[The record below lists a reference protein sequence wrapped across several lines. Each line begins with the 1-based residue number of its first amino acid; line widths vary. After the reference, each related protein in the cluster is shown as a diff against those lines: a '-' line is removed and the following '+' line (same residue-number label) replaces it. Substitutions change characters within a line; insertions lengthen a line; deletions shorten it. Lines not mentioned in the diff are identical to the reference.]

1 MKFRSIK
8 HFIWSF
14 KNRKS
19 LKNWRARNFS
29 PPSPDVIKHQILMNN
44 NLKDSLWIETG
55 TYYGE
60 TTKLLSKISKKT
72 ISIEADKNL
81 FETSNKILKNFKNVE
96 ILNGKSEDLLDK
108 VISKNLNFQNV
119 CIYLD
124 AHLCQDHLKN
134 TKTFGNKNTATPILN
149 ELKVVSKYVS
159 SFEKIVV
166 LIDDIRL
173 FKGKFQNYPDKN
185 TLVNWCKENN
195 FLWEIEQDIFICKR
209 IK

>member
-108 VISKNLNFQNV
+108 VISKNLNFKNV

-134 TKTFGNKNTATPILN
+134 TKTFGNENTATPILN
-149 ELKVVSKYVS
+149 ELEIVSKYVS

-195 FLWEIEQDIFICKR
+195 FLWEIEQDIFICKK
-209 IK
+209 I

>member
-108 VISKNLNFQNV
+108 VISKNLNFKNV

-134 TKTFGNKNTATPILN
+134 TKTFGNENTATPILN
-149 ELKVVSKYVS
+149 ELEIITKYLAK
-159 SFEKIVV
+159 FEKIVV

-173 FKGKFQNYPDKN
+173 FQGKFQNYPNKN
-185 TLVNWCKENN
+185 TLVNWCKEND
-195 FLWEIEQDIFICKR
+195 FIWEIEQDIFICKK
-209 IK
+209 I

>member
-14 KNRKS
+14 NNRKS
-19 LKNWRARNFS
+19 IKNWRSRNFS
-29 PPSPDVIKHQILMNN
+29 PPSPDVIKHQVLVSN
-44 NLKDSLWIETG
+44 NLNESLWIETG

-81 FETSNKILKNFKNVE
+81 YETSKKKLKDLKNVE
-96 ILNGKSEDLLDK
+96 ILNGKSEDLLNK
-108 VISKNLNFQNV
+108 VISENLDFKNI

-124 AHLCQDHLKN
+124 AHLCQDHLRN
-134 TKTFGNKNTATPILN
+134 TKTFGSETTATPILN
-149 ELKVVSKYVS
+149 ELEVVSKYIIN
-159 SFEKIVV
+159 FEKIVV

-173 FKGKFQNYPDKN
+173 FQGSFQNYPNKN
-185 TLVNWCKENN
+185 ALVDWCKENN
-195 FLWEIEQDIFICKR
+195 FLWEIEHDIFICKK
-209 IK
+209 I

>member
-81 FETSNKILKNFKNVE
+81 FETSNRILKKFKNVE

-108 VISKNLNFQNV
+108 VISKNLNFKNI

-134 TKTFGNKNTATPILN
+134 TKTFGNENTATPILN
-149 ELKVVSKYVS
+149 ELEIVSKYVA

-173 FKGKFQNYPDKN
+173 FQGKFQNYPNKN
-185 TLVNWCKENN
+185 TLVNWCKEND
-195 FLWEIEQDIFICKR
+195 FLWEIEQDIFICKK
-209 IK
+209 I

>member
-108 VISKNLNFQNV
+108 VISKNLNFKNI

-134 TKTFGNKNTATPILN
+134 TKTFGNENTATPILN
-149 ELKVVSKYVS
+149 ELEIVSKYVA

-173 FKGKFQNYPDKN
+173 FQGKFQNYPNKN
-185 TLVNWCKENN
+185 TLVNWCKEND
-195 FLWEIEQDIFICKR
+195 FLWEIEQDIFICKK
-209 IK
+209 I

>member
-81 FETSNKILKNFKNVE
+81 FETSNRILKKFKNVE

-108 VISKNLNFQNV
+108 VISKNLNFKNV

-134 TKTFGNKNTATPILN
+134 TKTFGNENTATPILN
-149 ELKVVSKYVS
+149 ELEIVSKYVA

-185 TLVNWCKENN
+185 TVVNWCKENN
-195 FLWEIEQDIFICKR
+195 FLWEIEQDIFICKK
-209 IK
+209 I

>member
-134 TKTFGNKNTATPILN
+134 TKTFGNENTATPILN
-149 ELKVVSKYVS
+149 ELEIVSKYVA

-195 FLWEIEQDIFICKR
+195 FLWEIEQDIFICKK
-209 IK
+209 I

>member
-29 PPSPDVIKHQILMNN
+29 PPSPDIIKHQILMNN

-134 TKTFGNKNTATPILN
+134 TKTFGNENTATPILN
-149 ELKVVSKYVS
+149 ELEIITKYLAN
-159 SFEKIVV
+159 FEKIVV

-173 FKGKFQNYPDKN
+173 FQGKFQNYPDKN
-185 TLVNWCKENN
+185 ALVNWCKENN
-195 FLWEIEQDIFICKR
+195 FLWEIDQDIFICKK
-209 IK
+209 I

>member
-8 HFIWSF
+8 YFIWSL
-14 KNRKS
+14 KNRKAF
-19 LKNWRARNFS
+19 KNWKARNFS
-29 PPSPDVIKHQILMNN
+29 PPSPDVIKHQILVNN

-72 ISIEADKNL
+72 ISIEADKDL
-81 FETSNKILKNFKNVE
+81 FETSSKILKNLKNVE
-96 ILNGKSEDLLDK
+96 IVNGKSEDLLDQI
-108 VISKNLNFQNV
+108 ISKNLNFKNI

-134 TKTFGNKNTATPILN
+134 TKTFGSENTATPILN
-149 ELKVVSKYVS
+149 ELKIVKKYLAN
-159 SFEKIVV
+159 FEKMVV

-173 FKGKFQNYPDKN
+173 FQGKFQNYPNKN

-195 FLWEIEQDIFICKR
+195 FLWEIEQDIFICKK
-209 IK
+209 I

>member
-29 PPSPDVIKHQILMNN
+29 PPSPDIIKHQILMNN

-108 VISKNLNFQNV
+108 VISKNLNFKNV

-134 TKTFGNKNTATPILN
+134 TKTFGNENTATPILN
-149 ELKVVSKYVS
+149 ELEIVSKYVS

-173 FKGKFQNYPDKN
+173 FKGKFQNYPNKN
-185 TLVNWCKENN
+185 TLVNWCKEND
-195 FLWEIEQDIFICKR
+195 FLWEIEQDIFICKK
-209 IK
+209 I

>member
-29 PPSPDVIKHQILMNN
+29 PPSPDIIKHQILMNN

-108 VISKNLNFQNV
+108 VISKNLNFKNV

-134 TKTFGNKNTATPILN
+134 TKTFGNENTATPILN
-149 ELKVVSKYVS
+149 ELEIITKYLAN
-159 SFEKIVV
+159 FEKIVV

-173 FKGKFQNYPDKN
+173 FQGKFQNYPNKN
-185 TLVNWCKENN
+185 TLVNWCKEND
-195 FLWEIEQDIFICKR
+195 FLWEIEQDIFICKK
-209 IK
+209 I

>member
-14 KNRKS
+14 NNRKS
-19 LKNWRARNFS
+19 IKNWRSRNFS
-29 PPSPDVIKHQILMNN
+29 PPSPDVIKHQVLVSN
-44 NLKDSLWIETG
+44 NLNESLWIETG

-81 FETSNKILKNFKNVE
+81 YETSKKKLKDLKNVE
-96 ILNGKSEDLLDK
+96 ILNGKSEDLLNK
-108 VISKNLNFQNV
+108 VISENLDFKNI

-124 AHLCQDHLKN
+124 AHLCQDHLRN
-134 TKTFGNKNTATPILN
+134 TKTFGSETTATPILN
-149 ELKVVSKYVS
+149 ELEVVSKYIIN
-159 SFEKIVV
+159 FEKIVV

-173 FKGKFQNYPDKN
+173 FQGSFQNYPNKN
-185 TLVNWCKENN
+185 ALVDWCKENN
-195 FLWEIEQDIFICKR
+195 FLWEIEHDVFICKK
-209 IK
+209 I

>member
-1 MKFRSIK
+1 MKFRSVK
-8 HFIWSF
+8 YFIWSL

-29 PPSPDVIKHQILMNN
+29 PPSPDVIKNQILINN
-44 NLKDSLWIETG
+44 NLKNSLWIETG

-108 VISKNLNFQNV
+108 VISKNLNFKNI

-134 TKTFGNKNTATPILN
+134 TKTFGNENTATPILN
-149 ELKVVSKYVS
+149 ELEIVSKYVS
-159 SFEKIVV
+159 NFEKIVV

-173 FKGKFQNYPDKN
+173 FQGKFQNYPNKN
-185 TLVNWCKENN
+185 TLVSWCKENN
-195 FLWEIEQDIFICKR
+195 FLWEIEQDIFICKK
-209 IK
+209 I

>member
-1 MKFRSIK
+1 MKFRSVK
-8 HFIWSF
+8 YFIWSF

-29 PPSPDVIKHQILMNN
+29 SPSPDVIKNQILINN
-44 NLKDSLWIETG
+44 NLNDSLWIETG

-108 VISKNLNFQNV
+108 VISKNLNFKNV

-134 TKTFGNKNTATPILN
+134 TKTFGNENTATPILN
-149 ELKVVSKYVS
+149 ELEIITKYLAN
-159 SFEKIVV
+159 FEKIVV

-173 FKGKFQNYPDKN
+173 FQGKFQNYPNKN

-195 FLWEIEQDIFICKR
+195 FLWEIEQDIFICKK
-209 IK
+209 I

>member
-195 FLWEIEQDIFICKR
+195 FLWEIEQDIFICKK
-209 IK
+209 I

>member
-1 MKFRSIK
+1 MKFRSVK
-8 HFIWSF
+8 YFIWSL

-29 PPSPDVIKHQILMNN
+29 PPSPDVIKNQILINN

-108 VISKNLNFQNV
+108 VISKNLNFKNV

-134 TKTFGNKNTATPILN
+134 TKTFGNENTATPILN
-149 ELKVVSKYVS
+149 ELEIVSKYVE

-173 FKGKFQNYPDKN
+173 FQGKFQNYPNKN
-185 TLVNWCKENN
+185 TLVNWCNEND
-195 FLWEIEQDIFICKR
+195 FLWEIEQDIFICKK
-209 IK
+209 I

>member
-1 MKFRSIK
+1 MRFRSIK

-81 FETSNKILKNFKNVE
+81 FETSSKTLKNFKNVE

-108 VISKNLNFQNV
+108 VISKNLNFKNV

-134 TKTFGNKNTATPILN
+134 TKTFGNENTATPILN
-149 ELKVVSKYVS
+149 ELEIVSKYVA

-185 TLVNWCKENN
+185 TVVNWCKENN
-195 FLWEIEQDIFICKR
+195 FLWEIEQDIFICKK
-209 IK
+209 I

>member
-81 FETSNKILKNFKNVE
+81 FETSNRILKKFKNVE

-134 TKTFGNKNTATPILN
+134 TKTFGNENTATPILN
-149 ELKVVSKYVS
+149 ELEIITKYLAN
-159 SFEKIVV
+159 FEKIVV

-173 FKGKFQNYPDKN
+173 FQGKFQNYPDKN
-185 TLVNWCKENN
+185 ALVNWCKENN
-195 FLWEIEQDIFICKR
+195 FLWEIEQDIFICKK
-209 IK
+209 I

>member
-29 PPSPDVIKHQILMNN
+29 PPSPDIIKHQILMNN

-108 VISKNLNFQNV
+108 VISKNLNFKNI

-134 TKTFGNKNTATPILN
+134 TKTFGNENTATPILN
-149 ELKVVSKYVS
+149 ELEIVSKYVS
-159 SFEKIVV
+159 NFEKIVV

-173 FKGKFQNYPDKN
+173 FQGKFQNYPNKN
-185 TLVNWCKENN
+185 TLVSWCKENN
-195 FLWEIEQDIFICKR
+195 FLWEIEQDIFICKK
-209 IK
+209 I

>member
-72 ISIEADKNL
+72 ISIEADKDL
-81 FETSNKILKNFKNVE
+81 FETSSKILKNLKNVE
-96 ILNGKSEDLLDK
+96 IVNGKSEDLLDQI
-108 VISKNLNFQNV
+108 ISKNLNFKNI

-134 TKTFGNKNTATPILN
+134 TKTFGSENTATPILN
-149 ELKVVSKYVS
+149 ELKIVTKYLAN
-159 SFEKIVV
+159 FEKMVV

-173 FKGKFQNYPDKN
+173 FQGKFQNYPNKN

-195 FLWEIEQDIFICKR
+195 FLWEIEQDIFICKK
-209 IK
+209 I

>member
-108 VISKNLNFQNV
+108 VISKNLNFKNI

-134 TKTFGNKNTATPILN
+134 TKTFGNENTATPILN
-149 ELKVVSKYVS
+149 ELEIITKYLAN
-159 SFEKIVV
+159 FEKIVV

-173 FKGKFQNYPDKN
+173 FQGKFQNYPDKN
-185 TLVNWCKENN
+185 ALVNWCKENN
-195 FLWEIEQDIFICKR
+195 FLWEIEQDIFICKK
-209 IK
+209 I

>member
-19 LKNWRARNFS
+19 LKNWSARNFS
-29 PPSPDVIKHQILMNN
+29 PPSPDIIKHQILMNN

-108 VISKNLNFQNV
+108 VISKNLNFKNV

-134 TKTFGNKNTATPILN
+134 TKTFGNENTATPILN
-149 ELKVVSKYVS
+149 ELEIVSKYVA

-173 FKGKFQNYPDKN
+173 FQGKFQNYPDKN
-185 TLVNWCKENN
+185 ALVNWCKENN
-195 FLWEIEQDIFICKR
+195 FLWEIEQDIFICKK
-209 IK
+209 I

>member
-8 HFIWSF
+8 YFIWSF

-108 VISKNLNFQNV
+108 VISKNLNFKNV

-134 TKTFGNKNTATPILN
+134 TKTFGNENTATPILN
-149 ELKVVSKYVS
+149 ELEIITKYLAN
-159 SFEKIVV
+159 FEKIVV

-173 FKGKFQNYPDKN
+173 FQGKFQNYPDKN
-185 TLVNWCKENN
+185 ALVNWCKENN
-195 FLWEIEQDIFICKR
+195 FLWEIEQDIFICKK
-209 IK
+209 I

>member
-108 VISKNLNFQNV
+108 VISKNLNFKNV

-134 TKTFGNKNTATPILN
+134 TKTFGNENTATPILN
-149 ELKVVSKYVS
+149 ELEIITKYLAN
-159 SFEKIVV
+159 FEKIVV

-173 FKGKFQNYPDKN
+173 FQGKFQNYPNKN
-185 TLVNWCKENN
+185 TLVSWCKKNN
-195 FLWEIEQDIFICKR
+195 FLWEIEQDIFICKK
-209 IK
+209 I

>member
-81 FETSNKILKNFKNVE
+81 FEISNKILKNFKNVE

-108 VISKNLNFQNV
+108 VISKNLNFKNV

-134 TKTFGNKNTATPILN
+134 TKTFGNENTATPILN
-149 ELKVVSKYVS
+149 ELEIITKYLAN
-159 SFEKIVV
+159 FEKIVV

-173 FKGKFQNYPDKN
+173 FQGKFQNYPNKN
-185 TLVNWCKENN
+185 TLVNWCKEND
-195 FLWEIEQDIFICKR
+195 FLWEIEQDIFICKK
-209 IK
+209 I